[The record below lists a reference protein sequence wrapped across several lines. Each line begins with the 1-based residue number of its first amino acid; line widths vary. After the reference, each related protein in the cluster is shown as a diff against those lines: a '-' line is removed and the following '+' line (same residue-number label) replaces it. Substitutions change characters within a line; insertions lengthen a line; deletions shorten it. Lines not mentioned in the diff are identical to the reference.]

1 MAKLQGQGINVTG
14 VDVFNLFLQIAPN
27 PGADGFTNITDPAQ
41 GLSGVNPNNYLFW
54 DVQHPTTAGHA
65 LVADLAY
72 NDLTASPVP
81 EPMSL
86 AATALGLGA
95 LLLAAWRRKKL
106 TGRNLAVTWK

>member
-1 MAKLQGQGINVTG
+1 
-14 VDVFNLFLQIAPN
+14 VDVFSLLAQVAQN
-27 PGADGFTNITDPAQ
+27 PGAYGFTNLTDPAQ

-54 DVQHPTTAGHA
+54 DTVHPTTAGHA

-86 AATALGLGA
+86 TITVLGLGA
-95 LLLAAWRRKKL
+95 LWMTARVRRSRRSADL
-106 TGRNLAVTWK
+106 RLRS